1 MRTLWASH
9 LEIGGNVAHD
19 VCGSC
24 EHHAFLKAAS
34 CSSIN
39 AKASLYAV
47 RKAGSVRGAF
57 GPDTRYF
64 GIDLVPGNGVDLIA
78 DATTYRPPWPVDT
91 VICNTLLE
99 HTPYPDLVVFNAW
112 QCLEPGGL
120 LILVAPCDPWPEH
133 GADGGPLK
141 PGEHYANITEE
152 QLRDWASMFEDVQ
165 IERSGD
171 SLLLMVGVK

>member
-1 MRTLWASH
+1 MCNLTVQLFVRRV
-9 LEIGGNVAHD
+9 LEKYPLRQD
-19 VCGSC
+19 VLEFGS
-24 EHHAFLKAAS
+24 K
-34 CSSIN
+34 N
-39 AKASLYAV
+39 YN
-47 RKAGSVRGAF
+47 GSVRGAF
-57 GPDTRYF
+57 PPETRYF

-152 QLRDWASMFEDVQ
+152 QLRGWASMFEDVQ

-171 SLLLMVGVK
+171 NLLLMVAIK